1 MNTTILS
8 KLRHYFSHHNYP
20 RKICFYIIS
29 LHCLVD
35 YVFTTWLA
43 DMADDCSSG
52 NVDDHHALADIMEGH
67 SSLRRSCVAH
77 RGVQTAH
84 LALGEVH
91 QS

>member
-20 RKICFYIIS
+20 RKIVCDE
-29 LHCLVD
+29 D

-91 QS
+91 QR